1 MTVAPV
7 RTRRKGI
14 RVSDQLFTARSNL
27 RPHACAGEVCQVC
40 ELDRERGIKLE
51 SQTPKPTALARR
63 SDPSTSKK
71 AASSLARET
80 MLRALLQE
88 FARADLTSEEVAA
101 RCNLDPWAVSKRV
114 SDLLNA
120 GHIEP
125 VYENGEVVT
134 RPGSSGRQQRVLRIT
149 TAGSDALFLAG

>member
-1 MTVAPV
+1 M
-7 RTRRKGI
+7 
-14 RVSDQLFTARSNL
+14 
-27 RPHACAGEVCQVC
+27 CA
-40 ELDRERGIKLE
+40 LDRARGIKLE
-51 SQTPKPTALARR
+51 TQAPKPRALARN
-63 SDPSTSKK
+63 SDPSTSKQ
-71 AASSLARET
+71 AAASLARET
-80 MLRALLQE
+80 MLRSLLQE
-88 FARADLTSEEVAA
+88 YARADLTSEEAA
-101 RCNLDPWAVSKRV
+101 ERCNLDPWAVSKRV